1 MCMHSRILLLVT
13 LPSSIL
19 ICYLPYLNE
28 VISTINFIVI
38 IYIYFFFRWKATLE
52 PRNYT
57 FQNWISRRHL
67 RLRLIENKIQ
77 ECKSLNA

>member
-1 MCMHSRILLLVT
+1 MFMHSRILFLVT

-38 IYIYFFFRWKATLE
+38 IFFFFFRWKATLE

-67 RLRLIENKIQ
+67 RLRLIENKILG
-77 ECKSLNA
+77 CKSLNA